1 MNIRLTALAAL
12 AACAFG
18 AQADLEIEID
28 LSAKPKKDITKAKCN
43 AGFGFNQAL
52 DTLSQPSE
60 GGNDIWFVTNKYETA
75 RTLKKAGAT
84 LMRLQCANEWWRNRN
99 EKTKHGYPKTNPKAA
114 FEFYKAN
121 GIKVFVCLDVWR
133 RNRNRKEGD
142 KFYVPSQQE
151 AIDVIKW
158 IVDNGYKDQVA
169 GFECG
174 NEQYGLDFY
183 PELAPLWK
191 EVMLAA
197 RKIWGKDVKFGI
209 SLAELFE
216 LNPDIKHIRDRFL
229 SNQDFKRDWTYK
241 GAYFTAANFNKY
253 SAKFVV
259 AMKECGALDMVTHIV
274 WHGYGA
280 ETPYSCSYY
289 GIQRWRNFIEA
300 FPELKG
306 KQWWLTEMRERS
318 DEDNHCQRFFR
329 ESLMMGHVTM
339 MMLMQPEVDAFLHH
353 QVSCLSGAIYQTD
366 GKTFYDQWYD
376 GTQVEI
382 EDPGAA
388 YGKPIME
395 VGHMGEVYRIMNQA
409 LTTHPLVLS
418 HGTSQAHD
426 TEDIFYTSA
435 RFTDQVYARRRAIK
449 EGKTAFLGLFGGVP
463 EVDGE
468 LEYMALVNKQKNRF
482 CLLMVNSKQTS
493 EKVTVRIPGKLF
505 TAPLYRTVSCPAKFL
520 DVRAV
525 PGEGKYWQQLSW
537 EDADHGCDVRAM
549 EPYKDMK
556 PKADTF
562 EVTIEPN
569 TFQSVSCFLR
579 NPPKK

>member
-1 MNIRLTALAAL
+1 MNIRLTVAAAL
-12 AACAFG
+12 AACASG
-18 AQADLEIEID
+18 ATAEINLEID
-28 LSAKPKKDITKAKCN
+28 LSAQPKKDIAKANCN
-43 AGFGFNQAL
+43 AGFGFNSAL
-52 DTLSQPSE
+52 EAFSLPSD
-60 GGNDIWFVTNKYETA
+60 GGNDIWFATNKYEA
-75 RTLKKAGAT
+75 AQALKRAGAT
-84 LMRLQCANEWWRNRN
+84 LMRIQCASEWWQHRN
-99 EKTKHGYPKTNPKAA
+99 EKTKSGYPRSNPKAA
-114 FEFYKAN
+114 FDFYKQN
-121 GIKVFVCLDVWR
+121 GMKVFVCLDVWR
-133 RNRNRKEGD
+133 RNRNRKQGE
-142 KFYVPSQQE
+142 KYYVPAPQD
-151 AIDVIKW
+151 AIDVIQW

-197 RKIWGKDVKFGI
+197 RRIWGKDVKFGI

-216 LNPDIKHIRDRFL
+216 LNPDIAHIRDRFL
-229 SNQDFKRDWTYK
+229 SNQDFKRDWTYD

-289 GIQRWRNFIEA
+289 GIQRWRNFIKA
-300 FPELKG
+300 FPELEG

-353 QVSCLSGAIYQTD
+353 QLTALSGAIYQSD
-366 GKTFYDQWYD
+366 GNSFYDQWYD

-382 EDPGAA
+382 EDFAAA
-388 YGKPIME
+388 YGKPHME

-418 HGTSQAHD
+418 HGTSKAHD
-426 TEDIFYTSA
+426 VEDIYFTSA
-435 RFTDQVYARRRAIK
+435 RFTDQVYARRRAVK
-449 EGKTAFLGLFGGVP
+449 EGKPASA
-463 EVDGE
+463 VDGE
-468 LEYMALVNKQKNRF
+468 LEYMALVNRQRNRF
-482 CLLMVNSKQTS
+482 CLLMVNSKQTG
-493 EKVTVRIPGKLF
+493 EKVTVRIPGRIF
-505 TAPLYRTVSCPAKFL
+505 TAPLYRTVSCPARFL

-525 PGEGKYWQQLSW
+525 PGEGKFWQQLSW
-537 EDADHGCDVRAM
+537 EDADHGADVRAM
-549 EPYKDMK
+549 EPYKGLQ
-556 PKADTF
+556 PKADAF

-579 NPPKK
+579 TPPKPKGN